1 MTAYYVR
8 SCDWSTDVCSS
19 DLLPENVA
27 LLASTPSYAHQGFAR
42 GPNILALQCHPEM
55 DGEGLENWLGGA
67 DVYLASAGTDA
78 PTIRANADRLGP
90 AAGRKGAPKMRAWLE
105 QSRQERRRT
114 RLNPSHSCAC
124 RKPSTT
130 RKKQNN

>member
-1 MTAYYVR
+1 MHKTAYEMR
-8 SCDWSTDVCSS
+8 ISDWSSDVCSS
-19 DLLPENVA
+19 DLDSPLGAVGNTPILHWHGDSFDLPENVA

-78 PTIRANADRLGP
+78 PTIRAAADRPGP
-90 AAGRKGAPKMRAWLE
+90 AP
-105 QSRQERRRT
+105 SRQGAALLRPWMETLR
-114 RLNPSHSCAC
+114 P
-124 RKPSTT
+124 P
-130 RKKQNN
+130 

>member
-78 PTIRANADRLGP
+78 PTIRADADRLGP
-90 AAGRKGAPKMRAWLE
+90 AAGRKGARSEEHTSELQSLIGISYAVFCLKKKTHPKPH
-105 QSRQERRRT
+105 
-114 RLNPSHSCAC
+114 N
-124 RKPSTT
+124 
-130 RKKQNN
+130 